1 MPIDYE
7 KSNFETLNKIIKEI
21 KNEPYSIN
29 AVQEIINEIDSIAIK
44 EQYQNIRARVEEDI
58 LDNKINLNF
67 KIDETEKFYV
77 EKINIFGNNITRESV
92 IRNQLFI
99 DEGDPFNE
107 ILSNK
112 SINEIKSLDFLKVL
126 LLKLLRVKMKI
137 QK

>member
-1 MPIDYE
+1 M
-7 KSNFETLNKIIKEI
+7 
-21 KNEPYSIN
+21 
-29 AVQEIINEIDSIAIK
+29 
-44 EQYQNIRARVEEDI
+44 EEDI
-58 LDNKINLNF
+58 LDNKINLTF

-112 SINEIKSLDFLKVL
+112 SINEIKSLDFFRSVNS
-126 LLKLLRVKMKI
+126 KLLRVR
-137 QK
+137 